1 MGLDRFHSLGD
12 GVLNWQLH
20 GSLVGVD
27 LRWPES
33 GSGSIKETLPS
44 WFISVHGEEDELG
57 GMVPMLRG
65 YRVGLLCNL
74 AVHCGRS
81 GLVISCLKASAKG
94 YVAAFGVRGECF
106 GREDIARLRLGHMAS
121 LRNWLCE
128 PDGAMHAGLGARGG
142 CGSDKEAK
150 QKSEAM
156 E

>member
-1 MGLDRFHSLGD
+1 M
-12 GVLNWQLH
+12 
-20 GSLVGVD
+20 D

-33 GSGSIKETLPS
+33 GSGSDQGDITIL
-44 WFISVHGEEDELG
+44 VHLSSRRRRRVGRYGTDAKRLC
-57 GMVPMLRG
+57 
-65 YRVGLLCNL
+65 VGLLCNPEQCIRL
-74 AVHCGRS
+74 GS
-81 GLVISCLKASAKG
+81 GLVISCLKTSAKG
-94 YVAAFGVRGECF
+94 SVAAFGVRGECF